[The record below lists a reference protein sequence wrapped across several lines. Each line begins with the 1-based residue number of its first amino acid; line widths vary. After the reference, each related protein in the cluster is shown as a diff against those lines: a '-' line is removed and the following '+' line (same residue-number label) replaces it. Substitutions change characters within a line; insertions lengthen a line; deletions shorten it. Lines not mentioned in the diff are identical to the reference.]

1 MRLYDV
7 ESGSVQIDGHD
18 IRSLT
23 MESVGR
29 ATGLVTQE
37 TFLFHDTIRENLR
50 YGRPDATDEEI
61 VEAAMAANIHDY
73 IMTLPSGYDTMVG
86 ERGYRLSGG
95 EKQRVAIA
103 RALLLNPAILI
114 LDEATS
120 SVDTRTERAIQEA
133 LDRLTKGRT
142 VIAIAHR
149 LSTIRRA
156 DQILVFEGGR
166 IVERGTHSDLLALD
180 GVYAQL
186 HQQQFLGEAAGTA
199 LP

>member
-1 MRLYDV
+1 
-7 ESGSVQIDGHD
+7 
-18 IRSLT
+18 
-23 MESVGR
+23 
-29 ATGLVTQE
+29 VTQE

-61 VEAAMAANIHDY
+61 VEAAMAANIHDF
-73 IMTLPSGYDTMVG
+73 IMTLPAGYDTMVG

-133 LDRLTKGRT
+133 LDRLTQGRT

-149 LSTIRRA
+149 LSTILRA

-166 IVERGTHSDLLALD
+166 IVERGTHNELLALG

-186 HQQQFLGEAAGTA
+186 YHQQFLGDAVEAS